1 MKTETETWRS
11 GSRIEYTG
19 KVETIHGD
27 DWREFRWIEGPRK
40 NEAGW
45 APTEEQ
51 DAKNAEQRTAAH
63 KRQQAGFARLASNA
77 ETAQESAMEDAMIRL
92 GMIW

>member
-19 KVETIHGD
+19 ATEARYGH
-27 DWREFRWIEGPRK
+27 DWREFRWIEGPK
-40 NEAGW
+40 KGETGW

-51 DAKNAEQRTAAH
+51 EAKDTERKAKEHTE
-63 KRQQAGFARLASNA
+63 QQAGFARLAKL
-77 ETAQESAMEDAMIRL
+77 TK
-92 GMIW
+92 